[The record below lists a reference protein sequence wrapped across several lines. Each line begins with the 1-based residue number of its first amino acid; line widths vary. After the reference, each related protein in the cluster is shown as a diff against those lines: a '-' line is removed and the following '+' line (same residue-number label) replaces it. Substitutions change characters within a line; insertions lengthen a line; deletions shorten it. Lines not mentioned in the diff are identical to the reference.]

1 MADYYA
7 QAKALAAWTAQ
18 VRAAWPQLH
27 VEHVDSVGVSE
38 DPQIGD
44 TLQVNAY
51 VALSTLTPGGCL
63 RGGRLWPGRGK
74 RRTWPT

>member
-1 MADYYA
+1 MDH
-7 QAKALAAWTAQ
+7 QGPH
-18 VRAAWPQLH
+18 AWPQLT

-51 VALSTLTPGGCL
+51 VALHT
-63 RGGRLWPGRGK
+63 
-74 RRTWPT
+74 